1 VCMTAPANGAA
12 TLFPVNLQQTS
23 CGNQVLG
30 GAVQNVWTASDYFT
44 LVNPAAYPVNADG
57 SSGNNCGRCVDLA
70 YTMAGATTPTH
81 VIVTVVGT
89 CDAATCATIPNQ
101 NFPTFLLPAT
111 PYGVLAPVTSASI
124 PRAGETLTYSFV
136 PCPVPIDQ
144 ASGQP
149 QGLRGILT
157 VNDPNTVVFF
167 QHRYG
172 ILSGTWAANGQ
183 PALQLTR
190 TTDGRWRP
198 LNGGLWSSNSVM
210 FTLTDVNQKTISFTL
225 ASTGNPVPVNA
236 QFPTCVS
243 TP

>member
-1 VCMTAPANGAA
+1 MTAPANGAA

-81 VIVTVVGT
+81 VVVTVVGT

-124 PRAGETLTYSFV
+124 PRSGETLTYSFV
-136 PCPVPIDQ
+136 PCPVPNDQ

-172 ILSGTWAANGQ
+172 ILSGTWAVNGQ
-183 PALQLTR
+183 TPLQLTR

-198 LNGGLWSSNSVM
+198 LNGGLWNSNSVM

-225 ASTGNPVPVNA
+225 ASSANPTAVNA
-236 QFPTCVS
+236 QFPTCFS